1 MDRVKLKKIVT
12 KLDYCISN
20 LIKVGDNSEYLYLL
34 DEHIKKG
41 GSRMYSFNLPKHIED
56 VFTEY
61 LYAYKD
67 VADIK
72 KQEDNLLLSMNYL
85 GKLFYIYDSVKI
97 E

>member
-1 MDRVKLKKIVT
+1 MDRVKLKKLVT

-20 LIKVGDNSEYLYLL
+20 LMKIGDNSEYLYLL
-34 DEHIKKG
+34 DEHTKKG
-41 GSRMYSFNLPKHIED
+41 GSRMYSFNLPKHIQY

-61 LYAYKD
+61 VYAYKD

-72 KQEDNLLLSMNYL
+72 KKEDNLLLSMNYL

>member
-1 MDRVKLKKIVT
+1 MKI
-12 KLDYCISN
+12 
-20 LIKVGDNSEYLYLL
+20 GDNSEYLYLL
-34 DEHIKKG
+34 DEHTKKG
-41 GSRMYSFNLPKHIED
+41 GSRMYSFNLPKHIQD

-61 LYAYKD
+61 VYAYKD

-72 KQEDNLLLSMNYL
+72 KKEDNLLLSMNYL